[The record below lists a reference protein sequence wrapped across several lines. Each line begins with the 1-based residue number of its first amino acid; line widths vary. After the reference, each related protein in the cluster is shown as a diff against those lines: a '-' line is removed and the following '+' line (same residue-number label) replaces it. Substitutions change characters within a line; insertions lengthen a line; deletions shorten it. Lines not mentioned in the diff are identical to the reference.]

1 MEEKKRYS
9 RMLDKTKP
17 PTEEEFY
24 EFCAQRKSLLY
35 DCDHFL
41 MSFDNVSKC
50 LRFPYGNNYGW
61 SYKYSRKNK
70 LICEI
75 FAEVEAFTVM
85 IRLSNQ
91 QIDSIYGLVTAQTQ
105 ELIDNKYPC
114 SDGGWLHYRI
124 LNQDDLMDIKKLIQI
139 KLVHNK

>member
-1 MEEKKRYS
+1 
-9 RMLDKTKP
+9 
-17 PTEEEFY
+17 
-24 EFCAQRKSLLY
+24 
-35 DCDHFL
+35 
-41 MSFDNVSKC
+41 
-50 LRFPYGNNYGW
+50 
-61 SYKYSRKNK
+61 
-70 LICEI
+70 
-75 FAEVEAFTVM
+75 M

-139 KLVHNK
+139 KLEHNK